1 MSKVIC
7 GLCPHHCKLSEG
19 QTGLCRARKNLRGQ
33 ITPIN
38 YGKLTALALDPIE
51 KKPLN
56 RFYPGSNILSV
67 GSFGCNLK
75 CPFCQN
81 YHISMAGENEI
92 RTQSVKPED
101 LISIALDLKDRK
113 NIGIAYTYN
122 EPLVAY
128 EYVIDCAKLARKKN
142 LKNVVVTNGCFC
154 QDPMKELLPLID
166 AVNVDL
172 KGYTPEFYKRL
183 GGDLDTVINFI
194 KLAAKFCHVEI
205 TTLIIPGENDGED
218 EMRDLS
224 EFISSVSSDIP
235 LHISRFFPSYRMT
248 DKRPTEVKAVYG
260 LADIAREKLKYVYEG
275 NC

>member
-1 MSKVIC
+1 
-7 GLCPHHCKLSEG
+7 
-19 QTGLCRARKNLRGQ
+19 
-33 ITPIN
+33 
-38 YGKLTALALDPIE
+38 LT
-51 KKPLN
+51 
-56 RFYPGSNILSV
+56 
-67 GSFGCNLK
+67 
-75 CPFCQN
+75 
-81 YHISMAGENEI
+81 
-92 RTQSVKPED
+92 
-101 LISIALDLKDRK
+101 LDLKDRK

-260 LADIAREKLKYVYEG
+260 LADIARRKTKIRL
-275 NC
+275 